1 MFYLLHADESS
12 TTRGNLKSVSILR
25 VSLTMAKLSSS
36 LVVFCILSL
45 AFLLTSYQNVEAFT
59 GPLPGRERQMRQ
71 TSSQFQFAPSRR
83 NICEAARLLSCDLGD
98 NRESTN
104 GE

>member
-12 TTRGNLKSVSILR
+12 TRRGNLKSVSILR

-71 TSSQFQFAPSRR
+71 TSSQVKKSLTF
-83 NICEAARLLSCDLGD
+83 LLSIHRCLFIVH
-98 NRESTN
+98 SHLILKIV
-104 GE
+104 